1 MLKFFTVAEAA
12 QILRVTEKSVRDF
25 ILSGQL
31 KASKIGQWKIQ
42 EEDLVAFIRA
52 RSNCEVEQFLRDKKP
67 REPGTVRGY
76 LVLDYYTE
84 NPGPVVERMTEYT
97 NKAETAGFAWNYDYD
112 QNIKRARFSATG
124 EPTFLKGLLDVMVA
138 CVTDGDKLGLGQV
151 PCKQNA
157 HQR

>member
-42 EEDLVAFIRA
+42 EEDLVAFIRS
-52 RSNCEVEQFLRDKKP
+52 RSNSEVEQFLRDKKP
-67 REPGTVRGY
+67 RQPGTVRGY

-97 NKAETAGFAWNYDYD
+97 NKSETTGFAWNYDYD

-138 CVTDGDKLGLGQV
+138 CAKPESEGDGS
-151 PCKQNA
+151 
-157 HQR
+157 